1 MTKINLFFIAIL
13 GSAFAFSIINLFI
26 VDITI
31 IQFITIELIISGLHA
46 LYNLAKKEALN
57 S

>member
-31 IQFITIELIISGLHA
+31 VQFITIELIISGLHA

-57 S
+57 P